1 MFCLAVVFVGHC
13 VLHDSGFC
21 RFIVY
26 CLTLVLAGNYAL
38 SDGSTKYLKDF
49 VLCMMVVLL

>member
-1 MFCLAVVFVGHC
+1 M
-13 VLHDSGFC
+13 
-21 RFIVY
+21 Y